1 MRPLRQVR
9 RPDDRLMMIRPTGE
23 DTTMTREALLAE
35 RDRDAARL
43 RAEWA
48 QEKIDKEKEEQR

>member
-1 MRPLRQVR
+1 
-9 RPDDRLMMIRPTGE
+9 MMIRPTGE

-48 QEKIDKEKEEQR
+48 QEKIDKEKEVTGE

>member
-1 MRPLRQVR
+1 MQ
-9 RPDDRLMMIRPTGE
+9 IRPTGE
-23 DTTMTREALLAE
+23 DRTMTREALLVE

-48 QEKIDKEKEEQR
+48 QEKIDNEKEVTGK